1 MTGASRTHR
10 TDLPSWSQRCH
21 PTPKPAGTTDA
32 PCLPSRQ
39 EDCLC
44 LPPPFHHSHRTC
56 PPGAGTLPFVSRH
69 DGCALSGSCLQ
80 RVRDTSRPGVG
91 LSTGKGRPAAPPCP
105 SAWTRWLR
113 DADGRNAADG
123 QAPEPGLPPPRIR
136 PPLDRRPAI
145 MSPALKGGRM
155 RQCMD
160 AENLHRRMKKLMGQL
175 QAIDQMI
182 DKDGLGSIP

>member
-1 MTGASRTHR
+1 MKAKNGHTAEMAHRCPVRHFWLSAMPGIKKRKKSAHMARHDKGLQDNR

-113 DADGRNAADG
+113 DADGRNAAGG
-123 QAPEPGLPPPRIR
+123 QAPEPGLPLPV
-136 PPLDRRPAI
+136 
-145 MSPALKGGRM
+145 SAL
-155 RQCMD
+155 
-160 AENLHRRMKKLMGQL
+160 LLT
-175 QAIDQMI
+175 
-182 DKDGLGSIP
+182 DGPQ

>member
-1 MTGASRTHR
+1 MKAKNGHTAEMAHRCPVRHFCSSAMPGIKKRKKALIWPAMTGAFRTHR
-10 TDLPSWSQRCH
+10 TDLSSWSQRCH

-56 PPGAGTLPFVSRH
+56 PPGAGALPFVSRH

-91 LSTGKGRPAAPPCP
+91 LSTGKGRPAAPPARP
-105 SAWTRWLR
+105 HGHDGFGTRT
-113 DADGRNAADG
+113 AGRR
-123 QAPEPGLPPPRIR
+123 QM
-136 PPLDRRPAI
+136 DRRRNLACPLPV
-145 MSPALKGGRM
+145 SAL
-155 RQCMD
+155 
-160 AENLHRRMKKLMGQL
+160 LLT
-175 QAIDQMI
+175 
-182 DKDGLGSIP
+182 DGPQ